1 MTPALHD
8 YPATIELVLSQA
20 VHALLQGDMESAKA
34 ASSEGVRLSR
44 DAGDLYQ
51 IESML
56 RNFGMVGMM
65 TGDTNAA
72 KSGFVEALQVARLF
86 DNRLAQYY
94 GLACLGWHAA
104 NTGQARAAARLL
116 GAAEALATQTGA
128 DILGPAAELLG
139 QAEESAIAA
148 LGAPAFEGEFNA
160 GKQLS
165 REAALQLALG
175 ESDGVGTQ
183 PADATVAGPL
193 AKRELEVGRLVAEG
207 LSNKQIGARLF
218 ISDRT
223 VAAHVSNIM
232 NKLGLNSRA
241 QIAVWMTTP
250 T

>member
-1 MTPALHD
+1 
-8 YPATIELVLSQA
+8 V
-20 VHALLQGDMESAKA
+20 
-34 ASSEGVRLSR
+34 SSEGVRLSR
-44 DAGDLYQ
+44 EAGDLYQ
-51 IESML
+51 IEAML

-65 TGDTNAA
+65 TGDTSATR
-72 KSGFVEALQVARLF
+72 SGFVEALQVARLF
-86 DNRLAQYY
+86 DNRLAEYY

-104 NTGQARAAARLL
+104 NSGQARAAARLL
-116 GAAEALATQTGA
+116 GAAEALAMQTGA
-128 DILGPAAELLG
+128 DMLGPAVPLLAE
-139 QAEESAIAA
+139 AKEATIAT
-148 LGAPAFEGEFNA
+148 LGASVFDGEFNA

-175 ESDGVGTQ
+175 ESDGIGTQ
-183 PADATVAGPL
+183 PADGTVAGPL

-241 QIAVWMTTP
+241 QIAVWMTSRT
-250 T
+250 